1 MPLVARVTLRIAS
14 FVFGSIL
21 CIGAASA
28 QITAPPL
35 PYPNLP
41 PFPALPHLS
50 SLPMSQHKYDLVLS
64 GGHVLDPKN
73 HRDGIMDIAI
83 KDGKIVDVEPHIASA
98 GYDQNH
104 SPERALCHTGPC

>member
-1 MPLVARVTLRIAS
+1 MPLVARVTLRHRIVRIRKHTLHWRCA
-14 FVFGSIL
+14 
-21 CIGAASA
+21 CADHCSA
-28 QITAPPL
+28 PAISEP
-35 PYPNLP
+35 P

-83 KDGKIVDVEPHIASA
+83 KDGKIVDVAAAHCKP
-98 GYDQNH
+98 GYDQDH
-104 SPERALCHTGPC
+104 SA